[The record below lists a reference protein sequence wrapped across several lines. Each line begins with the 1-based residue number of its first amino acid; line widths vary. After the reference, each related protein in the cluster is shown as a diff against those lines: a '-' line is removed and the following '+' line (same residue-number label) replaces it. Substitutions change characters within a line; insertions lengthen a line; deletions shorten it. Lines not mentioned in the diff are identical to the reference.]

1 MRCDEGSDE
10 GSEGTVGHVK
20 VGKVRQGSRGK
31 GKEGTGSVFPFG
43 IKSDL

>member
-31 GKEGTGSVFPFG
+31 GRYLVGGS
-43 IKSDL
+43 IWD